1 MGINFNELPRFAS
14 VLTRHTDVAAASV
27 KLLTKAGAALL
38 LGGCINMDVIRL
50 VLHVLGQHC
59 NAGAVI
65 LLGSI
70 DASFGPVRP
79 EDVLF
84 VDSHGERVLDSSH
97 DHLSVLTS

>member
-1 MGINFNELPRFAS
+1 M
-14 VLTRHTDVAAASV
+14 AAPSV
-27 KLLTKAGAALL
+27 KQLTKAGAALL

-50 VLHVLGQHC
+50 VLHVLGQHY

-65 LLGSI
+65 LLGSK
-70 DASFGPVRP
+70 DASFVPVCP

-97 DHLSVLTS
+97 DHLPVLAS